1 MRYISVIDTGINNLR
16 SIIGAVNHLGF
27 KTMITNDKDKIMN
40 SAGLI
45 LPGVGSFPAGMKKL
59 KDSGLD
65 TIIKRYFKKD
75 KPILAICL
83 GFQMLFSSSNE
94 FINTKGL
101 NILNGKV
108 KSLKS
113 LNTNK
118 IVPNLGWN
126 ILNYKKNKN
135 NDLFKKVNFKPSIY
149 FIHSYYVEAKSRNY
163 ITSTISFGGKKITT
177 SIQYKNLY
185 GVQFHPE
192 KSGHNGLKIIKNF
205 LTQTEKKNENKI

>member
-135 NDLFKKVNFKPSIY
+135 NDLFKKVNLKPSIY
-149 FIHSYYVEAKSRNY
+149 FIHSYYVEAKSIDY